1 MTPIRLDAR
10 QLLGFD
16 QTTVVG
22 AKVGKA
28 GAKIGVPKKP
38 NAKIGP
44 VKKRESAKIGLSK
57 KPQGA
62 KIGASKVR
70 AK

>member
-1 MTPIRLDAR
+1 MTPIKLDAR

-16 QTTVVG
+16 QTTVG
-22 AKVGKA
+22 ATVGKAAA

-44 VKKRESAKIGLSK
+44 VKKRQSAKIGVSK
-57 KPQGA
+57 
-62 KIGASKVR
+62 IR
-70 AK
+70 AT